1 MKKTKKLLATIISAV
16 LLIVSM
22 LSTVFAANYD
32 TTPIFDSPQNT
43 AGTWWSGYDNDMFY
57 GVNCSSS
64 DVYGGDVGMRFIQSS
79 VGLPASFYR
88 MKNRVVYFELKEE
101 DPGYDENELVR
112 EYVGI
117 MGTGS
122 TGLYQILGTRNTY
135 TNSNCIEGNSI
146 VELYIRMKVQ
156 VHNKDAGRTVTKGL
170 IRCQFWAN

>member
-135 TNSNCIEGNSI
+135 TKDDLRYYKKC
-146 VELYIRMKVQ
+146 LYKYLKKYYEDYLDYLKKYYE
-156 VHNKDAGRTVTKGL
+156 HNLNLTLKKK
-170 IRCQFWAN
+170 